1 MSPGTP
7 SDPGEPVRRTGST
20 AKVTLLEPEQDRAV
34 TRAKVLDFPAP
45 RRSHRVR
52 NTVLGVLGVLLLLG
66 GVVAYAVFSPALA
79 LRTVEVEGNSLVATS
94 DVTAALAPLMGV
106 SLTRITD
113 DDVRARLEGMAPV
126 ADVRIAAQPPS
137 TLVVTLRE
145 HLPVAVLRDGEDYVL
160 IDAEGRQL
168 AAVAD
173 RDDARLPLI
182 DGGADA
188 VNSAVFSSIT
198 AVLAELPPEILA
210 RLNSASAGSV
220 DSIRLSLT
228 GDQRIF
234 WGSADR
240 NAEKA
245 AVLEALLAMPESD
258 VPVGEFDVST
268 PDRPVTR

>member
-1 MSPGTP
+1 MSPRTP
-7 SDPGEPVRRTGST
+7 ADPPERSRRTGST
-20 AKVTLLEPEQDRAV
+20 AKVTLLDPEQDRPAP
-34 TRAKVLDFPAP
+34 RGKILDFPAP

-52 NTVLGVLGVLLLLG
+52 NTVLAVLGVLLLLG
-66 GVVAYAVFSPALA
+66 GVVAYAVLSPALA
-79 LRTVEVEGNSLVATS
+79 LRTVEVEGNSLVTTAE
-94 DVTAALAPLMGV
+94 VTAALAPLTGV
-106 SLTRITD
+106 SLTRITED
-113 DDVRARLEGMAPV
+113 EVRGRLEGMAPV
-126 ADVRIAAQPPS
+126 EDVRIAAQPPS

-145 HLPVAVLRDGEDYVL
+145 HLPVAVLRDGETYVL
-160 IDAEGRQL
+160 IDTEGRRL

-173 RDDARLPLI
+173 REQARLPLI

-188 VNSAVFSSIT
+188 VNSEVFSSIT

-245 AVLEALLAMPESD
+245 AALEALLGMPEPE